1 MKEIKMTNK
10 MNNNRIFAIY
20 HKELIDNWYQ
30 KWTSD
35 IRKKLP
41 ANFVV
46 TDAEIDSEITYQ
58 CQYLASIFR
67 GGHYPA
73 FCNSYVTKRAVAEF
87 WHEYK
92 LLDHSVIADSYEE
105 FDDNY
110 NNAYQTSH
118 QYGEYDVGSYTTIDD
133 EIENNDMTENIKNM
147 AKDNIDRTIIML
159 ILEGLTYD
167 EIALKLNISKGT
179 IANRMKAIGDK
190 IKEKENA

>member
-1 MKEIKMTNK
+1 MKEVK

-30 KWTSD
+30 KWISD

-110 NNAYQTSH
+110 SNSYQTSH

-147 AKDNIDRTIIML
+147 AKDNIDRTIITL
-159 ILEGLTYD
+159 ILDGLTYD

>member
-1 MKEIKMTNK
+1 MKEVK

-92 LLDHSVIADSYEE
+92 LLDHSVIADSYAE
-105 FDDNY
+105 FDDDY
-110 NNAYQTSH
+110 SNAYQTSH
-118 QYGEYDVGSYTTIDD
+118 QYGEYDVDAYTTIDN
-133 EIENNDMTENIKNM
+133 EIENNDMMENINNM
-147 AKDNIDRTIIML
+147 TKDNIDRTIITL
-159 ILEGLTYD
+159 ILDGLTYD
-167 EIALKLNISKGT
+167 EIALKLNISTKT
-179 IANRMKAIGDK
+179 IQRRMKAIGDK

>member
-1 MKEIKMTNK
+1 MKEITMDK
-10 MNNNRIFAIY
+10 NRIFAIY

-118 QYGEYDVGSYTTIDD
+118 QYGEYDVDAYTTIDD
-133 EIENNDMTENIKNM
+133 EIENNDMMENIKNM
-147 AKDNIDRTIIML
+147 KKDNIDRTIIML

-167 EIALKLNISKGT
+167 EIALKLKISKGT
-179 IANRMKAIGDK
+179 IAKRMKAIGDK

>member
-1 MKEIKMTNK
+1 MRELT

-30 KWTSD
+30 KWTYD
-35 IRKKLP
+35 IRNRLP

-73 FCNSYVTKRAVAEF
+73 FCNSYVTKRVVAEL
-87 WHEYK
+87 WNEYK
-92 LLDHSVIADSYEE
+92 LLDHDAVAAAYAE
-105 FDDNY
+105 FDDDY
-110 NNAYQTSH
+110 QDAYQTSH
-118 QYGEYDVGSYTTIDD
+118 QHGEYDVGSYTTIDD

-159 ILEGLTYD
+159 ILEGLAYD
-167 EIALKLNISKGT
+167 EIALKLNISTKT
-179 IANRMKAIGDK
+179 IQRRMKAIGDK

>member
-1 MKEIKMTNK
+1 MREIRMK
-10 MNNNRIFAIY
+10 NNRIFAIY
-20 HKELIDNWYQ
+20 HKELIDNWYR

-35 IRKKLP
+35 IRNRLP

-73 FCNSYVTKRAVAEF
+73 FCNSYATKRAVAEL
-87 WHEYK
+87 WNEYK
-92 LLDHSVIADSYEE
+92 LLDHDAVQDAYAE
-105 FDDNY
+105 FDDDY
-110 NNAYQTSH
+110 NDSYSTTH
-118 QYGEYDVGSYTTIDD
+118 QHGEYDVGSYTTIDD

-167 EIALKLNISKGT
+167 EIALKLNISTKT
-179 IANRMKAIGDK
+179 IQRRMKAIGDK

>member
-1 MKEIKMTNK
+1 MKEVK
-10 MNNNRIFAIY
+10 MNKNRIFAIY

-92 LLDHSVIADSYEE
+92 LLDHSVIADSQAE

-133 EIENNDMTENIKNM
+133 EIENNDMMENINNM
-147 AKDNIDRTIIML
+147 TKDNIDRTIIML

-167 EIALKLNISKGT
+167 EIAFKLKISKGT
-179 IANRMKAIGDK
+179 IAKRMKAIGDK

>member
-1 MKEIKMTNK
+1 MRETTMD
-10 MNNNRIFAIY
+10 NNRIFAIY
-20 HKELIDNWYQ
+20 HKELTDNWYQ

-35 IRKKLP
+35 IRNRLP

-73 FCNSYVTKRAVAEF
+73 FCNSYVTKRVVAEL
-87 WHEYK
+87 WNEYK
-92 LLDHSVIADSYEE
+92 LLDHDAVADAYAE
-105 FDDNY
+105 FDDDY

-118 QYGEYDVGSYTTIDD
+118 QHGEYDVGSYTTIDD
-133 EIENNDMTENIKNM
+133 EIENNDMTENIKKM
-147 AKDNIDRTIIML
+147 AKDNIDRTIIMV

-167 EIALKLNISKGT
+167 EIALKLNISTKT
-179 IANRMKAIGDK
+179 IQRRMKAIGDK

>member
-1 MKEIKMTNK
+1 MKEITMNK
-10 MNNNRIFAIY
+10 NRIFAIY

-118 QYGEYDVGSYTTIDD
+118 QYGEYDVDAYTTIDD
-133 EIENNDMTENIKNM
+133 EIENKDMMENINNM

-167 EIALKLNISKGT
+167 EIALKLKISKGT

>member
-1 MKEIKMTNK
+1 MKEVKMT
-10 MNNNRIFAIY
+10 NNRIFAIY

-118 QYGEYDVGSYTTIDD
+118 QYGEYDVDAYTTIDN
-133 EIENNDMTENIKNM
+133 EIENNDMMENINNM

-159 ILEGLTYD
+159 ILEGMTYD
-167 EIALKLNISKGT
+167 EIALKLNISTKT
-179 IANRMKAIGDK
+179 IQRRMKAIGDK

>member
-1 MKEIKMTNK
+1 MKEIIMN
-10 MNNNRIFAIY
+10 NNNRIFAIY
-20 HKELIDNWYQ
+20 HKELVDTWYQ

-41 ANFVV
+41 VNFAV

-73 FCNSYVTKRAVAEF
+73 FCNSYVTKRVVAEL
-87 WHEYK
+87 WNEYK
-92 LLDHSVIADSYEE
+92 HLDHDAIADAYRE

-110 NNAYQTSH
+110 CNAYSISH
-118 QYGEYDVGSYTTIDD
+118 QYGEYDADAYTTIDD

-147 AKDNIDRTIIML
+147 AKDNIDRTIISL
-159 ILEGLTYD
+159 ILDGLTYD
-167 EIALKLNISKGT
+167 EIALKLTISKGT
-179 IANRMKAIGDK
+179 IAKRMKAIGDK

>member
-1 MKEIKMTNK
+1 MREMT

-20 HKELIDNWYQ
+20 HKELIDNWYR

-35 IRKKLP
+35 IRNRLP

-73 FCNSYVTKRAVAEF
+73 FCNSYVTRRAVAEF
-87 WHEYK
+87 WNEYK
-92 LLDHSVIADSYEE
+92 LLDHDAVADAYAE
-105 FDDNY
+105 FDDDY
-110 NNAYQTSH
+110 QDAYSTSH
-118 QYGEYDVGSYTTIDD
+118 QHGEYDVGSYTTIDD
-133 EIENNDMTENIKNM
+133 EIENKDMTENIKNM

-167 EIALKLNISKGT
+167 EIALKLNIAKGT
-179 IANRMKAIGDK
+179 IAKRMKAIGDK

>member
-1 MKEIKMTNK
+1 MKEVK
-10 MNNNRIFAIY
+10 MNKNRIFAIY

-92 LLDHSVIADSYEE
+92 LLDHSVIADSYAE
-105 FDDNY
+105 FDDDY

-133 EIENNDMTENIKNM
+133 EIENNDMMENINNM
-147 AKDNIDRTIIML
+147 TKDNIDRTIIML

-179 IANRMKAIGDK
+179 IAKRMKAIGDK

>member
-1 MKEIKMTNK
+1 MNERGK
-10 MNNNRIFAIY
+10 MNKNRIFAIY

-118 QYGEYDVGSYTTIDD
+118 QYGEYDVDAYTTIDN
-133 EIENNDMTENIKNM
+133 EIENNDMMENIKNM
-147 AKDNIDRTIIML
+147 KKDNIDRTIIMS

-167 EIALKLNISKGT
+167 EIAFKLKISKGT
-179 IANRMKAIGDK
+179 IAKRMKAIGDK

>member
-1 MKEIKMTNK
+1 MKEIKMNK
-10 MNNNRIFAIY
+10 NRIFAIY

-110 NNAYQTSH
+110 SNAYQTSH
-118 QYGEYDVGSYTTIDD
+118 QYGEYDVDAYTTIDN
-133 EIENNDMTENIKNM
+133 EIENNDMMENINNM
-147 AKDNIDRTIIML
+147 AKDNIDRKIIML

>member
-1 MKEIKMTNK
+1 MRETT

-20 HKELIDNWYQ
+20 HKELIDNWYR

-73 FCNSYVTKRAVAEF
+73 FCNSYVTKRAVAEL
-87 WHEYK
+87 WNEYK
-92 LLDHSVIADSYEE
+92 LLDHDAVQDAYEE
-105 FDDNY
+105 FDDDY

-118 QYGEYDVGSYTTIDD
+118 QYGEYEVGSYTTIDD

-179 IANRMKAIGDK
+179 IAKRMKAIGDK

>member
-1 MKEIKMTNK
+1 MRELT

-20 HKELIDNWYQ
+20 HKELIDNWYK
-30 KWTSD
+30 KWAYD
-35 IRKKLP
+35 IRNRLP

-73 FCNSYVTKRAVAEF
+73 FCNSYVTRRVVAEL
-87 WHEYK
+87 WNEYK
-92 LLDHSVIADSYEE
+92 LLDHDAVADAYAE
-105 FDDNY
+105 FDDDY
-110 NNAYQTSH
+110 QDAYSTSH
-118 QYGEYDVGSYTTIDD
+118 QHGEYDVGSYTTIDD

-167 EIALKLNISKGT
+167 EIALKLNISTKT
-179 IANRMKAIGDK
+179 IQRRMKAIGDK

>member
-1 MKEIKMTNK
+1 

-20 HKELIDNWYQ
+20 HKELIDNWYR

-35 IRKKLP
+35 IRNKLP

-73 FCNSYVTKRAVAEF
+73 FCNSYVTKRVVAEL
-87 WHEYK
+87 WNEYK
-92 LLDHSVIADSYEE
+92 LLDHDAVQDAYEE
-105 FDDNY
+105 FDDDY

-118 QYGEYDVGSYTTIDD
+118 QHGEYDVGSYTTIDD
-133 EIENNDMTENIKNM
+133 EIETNDMTENIKNM

-167 EIALKLNISKGT
+167 EIALKLNISTKT
-179 IANRMKAIGDK
+179 IQRRMKAIGDK

>member
-1 MKEIKMTNK
+1 MKDVK

-20 HKELIDNWYQ
+20 HKELIANWYQ

-92 LLDHSVIADSYEE
+92 LLDHSVIADSYAE
-105 FDDNY
+105 FDDDY

-118 QYGEYDVGSYTTIDD
+118 QYGEYDVDAYTTIDN
-133 EIENNDMTENIKNM
+133 EIENNDMMENINNM
-147 AKDNIDRTIIML
+147 TKDNIDRTIITL
-159 ILEGLTYD
+159 ILDGLTYD
-167 EIALKLNISKGT
+167 EIALKLNISTKT
-179 IANRMKAIGDK
+179 IQRRMKAIGDK